1 MQKGNVTWE
10 TEDGRPHATS
20 DYSLKE
26 KKKDPVS
33 VCAHLIVC
41 QSLSSQAD

>member
-10 TEDGRPHATS
+10 TEDGRPRSTS

-33 VCAHLIVC
+33 VCAHLIAR
-41 QSLSSQAD
+41 QSMPFQVD

>member
-10 TEDGRPHATS
+10 TEDGRPRSTS

-33 VCAHLIVC
+33 VCARLIVR
-41 QSLSSQAD
+41 QSVLFPAD